1 MYVVEKYVTNNRK
14 KNYKMETFSPET
26 FFWQKSGK
34 ELKVELLKKC
44 GKIPLDAK
52 IMQRNN

>member
-1 MYVVEKYVTNNRK
+1 
-14 KNYKMETFSPET
+14 METFSPET